1 MRAQQ
6 VLEGVQSD
14 LVLLHVGVHEHHRLD
29 LVVDAVPDEVELQ
42 DKLLAKDKAKVG
54 LAQELVQEIVILLD

>member
-29 LVVDAVPDEVELQ
+29 LVVDAVPDEVEFEDQ
-42 DKLLAKDKAKVG
+42 LLAEDEAEVS
-54 LAQELVQEIVILLD
+54 L